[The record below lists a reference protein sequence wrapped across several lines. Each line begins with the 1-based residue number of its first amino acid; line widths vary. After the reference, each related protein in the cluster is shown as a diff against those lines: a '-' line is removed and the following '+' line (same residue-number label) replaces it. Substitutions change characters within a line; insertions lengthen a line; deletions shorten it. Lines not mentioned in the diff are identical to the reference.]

1 MSIQCDLQ
9 PWDVLDVIRDTHEP
23 PLPIWPNAPSDST
36 HLFFSKAVLSSS
48 AMGKFAIGNRGGAGR
63 GNRSIG
69 ILVTSAD
76 FTDPF
81 ETEDRRGF
89 NPLMLREHGNC
100 SDSEQ
105 SISEDGY
112 EYDPYNKSP

>member
-1 MSIQCDLQ
+1 MLYI
-9 PWDVLDVIRDTHEP
+9 IYIT
-23 PLPIWPNAPSDST
+23 
-36 HLFFSKAVLSSS
+36 
-48 AMGKFAIGNRGGAGR
+48 KFAIGNRGGAGR

-69 ILVTSAD
+69 ISVTRAD
-76 FTDPF
+76 FIDPF

-105 SISEDGY
+105 YISEDGY
-112 EYDPYNKSP
+112 EYDPYDKSP

>member
-1 MSIQCDLQ
+1 
-9 PWDVLDVIRDTHEP
+9 
-23 PLPIWPNAPSDST
+23 
-36 HLFFSKAVLSSS
+36 
-48 AMGKFAIGNRGGAGR
+48 MGKFAIGNRGGAGR